1 MYTVH
6 LMNKKLNS
14 EQNNLE
20 ILRKISD
27 SKKLTQRELA
37 DELGFSLGKLN
48 YCLNELKKKG
58 LIKFN
63 NFKNNKNKMNYMY
76 ILTPKGVAQKTKLL
90 VSFMHRKMRE
100 YDEFKKE
107 LDSLQ
112 KNKIHFKNETKYFKK
127 NLKIIHI
134 IKS

>member
-37 DELGFSLGKLN
+37 DELGF
-48 YCLNELKKKG
+48 
-58 LIKFN
+58 
-63 NFKNNKNKMNYMY
+63 
-76 ILTPKGVAQKTKLL
+76 
-90 VSFMHRKMRE
+90 
-100 YDEFKKE
+100 
-107 LDSLQ
+107 
-112 KNKIHFKNETKYFKK
+112 
-127 NLKIIHI
+127 
-134 IKS
+134 

>member
-1 MYTVH
+1 
-6 LMNKKLNS
+6 MNKKLNT
-14 EQNNLE
+14 EANNLN

-37 DELGFSLGKLN
+37 NELGFSLGKLN

-63 NFKNNKNKMNYMY
+63 NFKNNKNKINYMY
-76 ILTPKGVAQKTKLL
+76 ILTPKGVSKKTKLL
-90 VSFMHRKMRE
+90 ISFMQRKMNE

-107 LDSLQ
+107 LDNL
-112 KNKIHFKNETKYFKK
+112 KK
-127 NLKIIHI
+127 NR
-134 IKS
+134 

>member
-48 YCLNELKKKG
+48 YCLNELKKK
-58 LIKFN
+58 
-63 NFKNNKNKMNYMY
+63 
-76 ILTPKGVAQKTKLL
+76 V
-90 VSFMHRKMRE
+90 
-100 YDEFKKE
+100 
-107 LDSLQ
+107 
-112 KNKIHFKNETKYFKK
+112 
-127 NLKIIHI
+127 
-134 IKS
+134 